1 MNAIILNSFFWNKS
15 DRSVVLRFME
25 GLLRTFIPFL
35 MQAVMSELTITENKH
50 LSVCHHV
57 GLIYAQLF

>member
-1 MNAIILNSFFWNKS
+1 
-15 DRSVVLRFME
+15 
-25 GLLRTFIPFL
+25 
-35 MQAVMSELTITENKH
+35 MSELTITENKH